1 MEDLSDMSDA
11 SFAAKSGKARGDKQK
26 LDKQQKLRLD
36 QK

>member
-1 MEDLSDMSDA
+1 MEDLSDVSDV
-11 SFAAKSGKARGDKQK
+11 SFAKGDRTKEKQK